1 MSMGRIKTALDRSLS
16 AFCVALF
23 ALLVVVVVWQVFT
36 RQVLDAPSGWS
47 EELAK
52 YVFVWLSLFGAALV
66 FGERGHIAV
75 DIVITKAPLAAQRVV
90 AVLMQVAVLLFTGLV
105 LVYGGTMLATNTWSI
120 GVAGLPASVGP
131 LYLALPI
138 SGVLIAFY
146 TVYHLVSIV
155 TGAERPVDDAEP
167 DVI

>member
-1 MSMGRIKTALDRSLS
+1 MDRIKTGLDRALG

-23 ALLVVVVVWQVFT
+23 GLLVVVVAWQVFS
-36 RQVLDAPSGWS
+36 RQVLDSPSGWS

-66 FGERGHIAV
+66 FGERGHIVV
-75 DIVITKAPLAAQRVV
+75 DIAITRAPAAAQRVV
-90 AVLMQVAVLLFTGLV
+90 GMLMQLAILAFAGLV
-105 LVYGGTMLATNTWSI
+105 LIYGGTMLATNTWSI
-120 GVAGLPASVGP
+120 AVAGLPAAVGP

-146 TVYHLVSIV
+146 TVYHLVAIS
-155 TGAERPVDDAEP
+155 TRAERGVEDGEP
-167 DVI
+167 GAI